1 MEFKM
6 NLSNETLAILKNFAA
21 IQPNVVF
28 RAGQELKTIAE
39 AKNIVA
45 KASIAETIPQDF
57 GIYDLND
64 FLSSMSLFSNPS
76 FAFSADGKSST
87 LSEGKST
94 LTYFFSD
101 ESSLTYPQKDVAM
114 PPIDVSFT
122 LTSEVLNALRK
133 ATSLL
138 SVSTVSVEDQGAGI
152 VVRVKDP
159 KNSTSNSYGTEVEGN
174 PNGHTFKFH
183 FDIGNFKI
191 LPGDYDV
198 SISGK
203 LISHFKHKTLPIE
216 YWIAL
221 EKSSTYEA

>member
-1 MEFKM
+1 MK
-6 NLSNETLAILKNFAA
+6 LTKETIAILKNFAT
-21 IQPNVVF
+21 IQPNLLF
-28 RAGQELKTIAE
+28 KAGNELKTIAE

-45 KASIAETIPQDF
+45 KATITEQIPQDF
-57 GIYDLND
+57 GIYDVND
-64 FLSSMSLFSNPS
+64 FLSSLSLFNDPT
-76 FAFSADGKSST
+76 FDFSADGKSAYIT
-87 LSEGKST
+87 EGKSS

-101 ESSLTYPQKDVAM
+101 EASLTYPQKDVAM
-114 PPIDVSFT
+114 PPIDASFVLTDAT
-122 LTSEVLNALRK
+122 LSSLKR

-138 SVSTVSVEDQGAGI
+138 SVSTVAVEDAGSGMVI
-152 VVRVKDP
+152 RVKDA

-174 PNGHTFKFH
+174 NGNHTFKFH

>member
-1 MEFKM
+1 M
-6 NLSNETLAILKNFAA
+6 NLSNETLAVLKNFAS

-45 KASIAETIPQDF
+45 KATITETIPQDF

-64 FLSSMSLFSNPS
+64 FLSSMSLFTNPA
-76 FAFSADGKSST
+76 FAFSADGKSAT
-87 LSEGKST
+87 ISEGKSS

-101 ESSLTYPQKDVAM
+101 ESSLTFPQKDVAM
-114 PPIDVSFT
+114 PAIDVTFT
-122 LTSEVLNALRK
+122 LTADVLKALQR

-138 SVSTVSVEDQGAGI
+138 SVSTVSVEDAGSGI

-159 KNSTSNSYGTEVEGN
+159 KNSTSNSFGTEVDGS
-174 PNGHTFKFH
+174 PNGHSFKFH
-183 FDIGNFKI
+183 FDIGNFKL

-198 SISGK
+198 NISGK
-203 LISHFKHKTLPIE
+203 LISHFKHKTMPIE

-221 EKSSTYEA
+221 EKTSTYEA

>member
-1 MEFKM
+1 M
-6 NLSNETLAILKNFAA
+6 NLSNETLTLLKSFAT
-21 IQPNVVF
+21 IQPNIVF
-28 RAGQELKTIAE
+28 KAGQEVKTIAE

-45 KASIAETIPQDF
+45 KATISETIPQDL

-64 FLSSMSLFSNPS
+64 FLSSMSLFTSPS
-76 FAFSADGKSST
+76 MSFSDDGKSAT
-87 LSEGKST
+87 LSEGKSS

-114 PPIDVSFT
+114 PATDVSFVLTADT
-122 LTSEVLNALRK
+122 LANLRK

-138 SVSTVSVEDQGAGI
+138 SVSTVSVEDAGTGI

-159 KNSTSNSYGTEVEGN
+159 KNSTSNSYGTEVEGSN
-174 PNGHTFKFH
+174 GGHTFKFH
-183 FDIGNFKI
+183 FDISNFKI

-198 SISGK
+198 NISGK

>member
-1 MEFKM
+1 M
-6 NLSNETLAILKNFAA
+6 NLSNETLTILKNFAT
-21 IQPNVVF
+21 IQPNIVF
-28 RAGQELKTIAE
+28 KAGQEIKTIAE

-45 KASIAETIPQDF
+45 KATITETIPQNF

-64 FLSSMSLFSNPS
+64 FLSSMSLFSQPT
-76 FAFSADGKSST
+76 FAFADDGKSASI
-87 LSEGKST
+87 SEGKSS
-94 LTYFFSD
+94 LKYFFSD
-101 ESSLTYPQKDVAM
+101 ESSLTHPQKDVAM

-122 LTSEVLNALRK
+122 LTADTLAALRK

-138 SVSTVSVEDQGAGI
+138 SVNTISVEDAGSGI

-159 KNSTSNSYGTEVEGN
+159 KNSTSNSYGTEVEGSN
-174 PNGHTFKFH
+174 NGHTFKFH
-183 FDIGNFKI
+183 FDISNFKI
-191 LPGDYDV
+191 LPGDYNV

-203 LISHFKHKTLPIE
+203 LISHFKHKTQPVE

>member
-1 MEFKM
+1 M
-6 NLSNETLAILKNFAA
+6 NLSNETLTILKNFAT
-21 IQPNVVF
+21 IQPNIVF
-28 RAGQELKTIAE
+28 KAGQELKTIAE

-45 KASIAETIPQDF
+45 KATITETIPQNF

-64 FLSSMSLFSNPS
+64 FLSSLSLFSQPS
-76 FAFSADGKSST
+76 FSFDDDGKKAYI
-87 LSEGKST
+87 SEGKSS

-101 ESSLTYPQKDVAM
+101 ESSLTFPQKDVAM
-114 PPIDVSFT
+114 PPIDVTFT
-122 LTSEVLNALRK
+122 LTADTLAALRK

-138 SVSTVSVEDQGAGI
+138 GVSTISVEDAGSGI

-159 KNSTSNSYGTEVEGN
+159 KNSTANSYGTEVEGN
-174 PNGHTFKFH
+174 NNGHTFKFH
-183 FDIGNFKI
+183 FDISNFKI

-203 LISHFKHKTLPIE
+203 LISHFKNKTQPIE

>member
-1 MEFKM
+1 M
-6 NLSNETLAILKNFAA
+6 NLSNETLAVLKNFAS

-45 KASIAETIPQDF
+45 KVTLTETIPQDF

-64 FLSSMSLFSNPS
+64 FLSSMSLFTNPA
-76 FAFSADGKSST
+76 FAFSADGKSAT
-87 LSEGKST
+87 ISEGKSS

-101 ESSLTYPQKDVAM
+101 ESSLTFPQKDVAM
-114 PPIDVSFT
+114 PAIDVTFT
-122 LTSEVLNALRK
+122 LTADVLKALQR

-138 SVSTVSVEDQGAGI
+138 SVSTVSVEDQGSGI

-159 KNSTSNSYGTEVEGN
+159 KNSTSNSFGTEVDGN
-174 PNGHTFKFH
+174 PNGHSFKFH
-183 FDIGNFKI
+183 FDIGNFKL

-198 SISGK
+198 NISGK
-203 LISHFKHKTLPIE
+203 LISHFKHKTMPIE

-221 EKSSTYEA
+221 EKTSTYEA

>member
-1 MEFKM
+1 MK
-6 NLSNETLAILKNFAA
+6 LSPETLAILKNFAN
-21 IQPNVVF
+21 IQPNLMF
-28 RAGQELKTIAE
+28 RSGSELKTIAE

-45 KASIAETIPQDF
+45 KATITETIPQDF
-57 GIYDLND
+57 GIYDIND
-64 FLSSMSLFSNPS
+64 FLSSLSLFSDPT
-76 FAFSADGKSST
+76 FDFSADGKNVK
-87 LSEGKST
+87 LSEGKSK

-101 ESSLTYPQKDVAM
+101 EASLTYPQKDITM
-114 PPIDVSFT
+114 PATDASFVLTADV
-122 LTSEVLNALRK
+122 LKNLMR

-138 SVSTVSVEDQGAGI
+138 SVSTVSVEDAANGVI
-152 VVRVKDP
+152 ISVKDA
-159 KNSTSNSYGTEVEGN
+159 KNSTSNSYSTEVEGN
-174 PNGHTFKFH
+174 SNGHSFKFH
-183 FDIGNFKI
+183 FDISNFKI

>member
-1 MEFKM
+1 MK
-6 NLSNETLAILKNFAA
+6 LTKETIAILKNFAT
-21 IQPNVVF
+21 IQPNLLF
-28 RAGQELKTIAE
+28 KAGSELKTIAE

-45 KASIAETIPQDF
+45 KATITEQIPQDF
-57 GIYDLND
+57 GIYDVND
-64 FLSSMSLFSNPS
+64 FLSSLSLFNDPTYN
-76 FAFSADGKSST
+76 FSADGKSVN
-87 LSEGKST
+87 LDEGKSS
-94 LTYFFSD
+94 LKYFFSD
-101 ESSLTYPQKDVAM
+101 EASLTYPQKDVAM
-114 PPIDVSFT
+114 PPIDVSFVLTDVT
-122 LTSEVLNALRK
+122 LSALKR

-138 SVSTVSVEDQGAGI
+138 SVSTVSVEDAGSGMVI
-152 VVRVKDP
+152 RVKDA

-174 PNGHTFKFH
+174 NNGHTFKFH
-183 FDIGNFKI
+183 FDISNFKI

>member
-1 MEFKM
+1 MK
-6 NLSNETLAILKNFAA
+6 LSKETIAILKNFAT
-21 IQPNVVF
+21 IQPNLMF
-28 RAGQELKTIAE
+28 KAGNELKTIAE

-45 KASIAETIPQDF
+45 KATITEQIPQDF
-57 GIYDLND
+57 GIYDVND
-64 FLSSMSLFSNPS
+64 FLSSLSLFNDPT
-76 FAFSADGKSST
+76 FDFSEDGKSAYIT
-87 LSEGKST
+87 EGKSS

-101 ESSLTYPQKDVAM
+101 EASLTFPQKDVSM
-114 PPIDVSFT
+114 PVADASFVLTDAT
-122 LTSEVLNALRK
+122 LSSLKR

-138 SVSTVSVEDQGAGI
+138 SVSTVAVEDAGSGMVI
-152 VVRVKDP
+152 RVKDA

-174 PNGHTFKFH
+174 NGNHKFKFH
-183 FDIGNFKI
+183 FDISNFKI

>member
-1 MEFKM
+1 M

-45 KASIAETIPQDF
+45 KATIAETIPQDF

-122 LTSEVLNALRK
+122 LTSDVLNALRK

-159 KNSTSNSYGTEVEGN
+159 KNSTSNSYGTEVEGVT
-174 PNGHTFKFH
+174 NGHTFKFH

>member
-1 MEFKM
+1 MK
-6 NLSNETLAILKNFAA
+6 LSKETIAILKNFAT
-21 IQPNVVF
+21 IQPNLMF
-28 RAGQELKTIAE
+28 KAGNELKTIAE

-45 KASIAETIPQDF
+45 KATITEQIPQDF
-57 GIYDLND
+57 GIYDVND
-64 FLSSMSLFSNPS
+64 FLSSLSLFNDPT
-76 FAFSADGKSST
+76 FDFSADGKSAYIT
-87 LSEGKST
+87 EGKSS

-101 ESSLTYPQKDVAM
+101 EASLTFPQKDVSM
-114 PPIDVSFT
+114 PPIDASFELTDAT
-122 LTSEVLNALRK
+122 LSALKR

-138 SVSTVSVEDQGAGI
+138 SVSTVSVEDAGSGMVI
-152 VVRVKDP
+152 RVKDA

-174 PNGHTFKFH
+174 NGNHKFKFH

-203 LISHFKHKTLPIE
+203 LISHFKHKTMPIE

>member
-1 MEFKM
+1 M

-45 KASIAETIPQDF
+45 KATIAETIPQDF

-122 LTSEVLNALRK
+122 LTSDVLNALRK

-191 LPGDYDV
+191 LPGDYEV

>member
-1 MEFKM
+1 M
-6 NLSNETLAILKNFAA
+6 NLSNETLTVLKNFAS
-21 IQPNVVF
+21 IQPNIVF
-28 RAGQELKTIAE
+28 RSGNEIKTIAE

-45 KASIAETIPQDF
+45 KATITESIPQDF

-76 FAFSADGKSST
+76 FAFSDDNKSAKI
-87 LSEGKST
+87 SEGKSS
-94 LTYFFSD
+94 LRYFFSD

-114 PPIDVSFT
+114 PATDVTFT
-122 LTSEVLNALRK
+122 LTADTLAALRK

-138 SVSTVSVEDQGAGI
+138 SVSTVSVESTESNDTISI
-152 VVRVKDP
+152 VVKDP
-159 KNSTSNSYGTEVEGN
+159 KNSTSNTYGTDVEGVS
-174 PNGHTFKFH
+174 NGHTFKFH
-183 FDIGNFKI
+183 FDISNFKI
-191 LPGDYDV
+191 LPGDYEV

-221 EKSSTYEA
+221 EKTSTYEA

>member
-1 MEFKM
+1 M

-45 KASIAETIPQDF
+45 KATIAETIPQDF

-76 FAFSADGKSST
+76 FAFSANGKSST

-114 PPIDVSFT
+114 PPIDVSFV
-122 LTSEVLNALRK
+122 LTSDVLNALRK

>member
-1 MEFKM
+1 M
-6 NLSNETLAILKNFAA
+6 NLSSETLAVLKNFAS
-21 IQPNVVF
+21 IQPNIVF
-28 RAGQELKTIAE
+28 RAGTELKTIAE

-45 KASIAETIPQDF
+45 KVTLSETIPQDF

-64 FLSSMSLFSNPS
+64 FLSSMTLFSSPT
-76 FAFSADGKSST
+76 FAFTADGKSANI
-87 LSEGKST
+87 SENKSS

-114 PPIDVSFT
+114 PAIDVSFT
-122 LTSEVLNALRK
+122 LTADTLKSLQR

-138 SVSTVSVEDQGAGI
+138 SVSTVSVEDVGSGI
-152 VVRVKDP
+152 VLRVKDP
-159 KNSTSNSYGTEVEGN
+159 KNSTSNSFGTEVDGN

-183 FDIGNFKI
+183 FDIGNFKL

-198 SISGK
+198 AISGK

-221 EKSSTYEA
+221 EKTSTYEA